1 MVASKTDAYIR
12 DNAKQI
18 SESKATT
25 VAKKVEPE
33 FKITHLIR
41 QAAHMES
48 IEEVASMA
56 EEQSAINEDGDL
68 TEKLFYSLKLNV
80 ETLTIEEEDDRAEIL
95 DETVENEVEKT

>member
-1 MVASKTDAYIR
+1 
-12 DNAKQI
+12 
-18 SESKATT
+18 
-25 VAKKVEPE
+25 
-33 FKITHLIR
+33 
-41 QAAHMES
+41 MES

-56 EEQSAINEDGDL
+56 EEQSAINEDCDL